1 MNKLARFCFSTLLIS
16 ILSGCAG
23 NTIAVIDPVIREQ
36 APKLVIVSHPV
47 GEGYYAVLDKTNGNW
62 EVLSVSTTPVTRR
75 ANEKQEILFVN
86 RKLRSIAPS
95 FDPRAYIGQAT
106 ECTPYIDDNRL
117 YGLCNSYFSSSDVG
131 TSIVRN
137 LASCVFTL
145 CLAAGTR
152 EVLDY
157 GKIQQ
162 VVLESNLI
170 DIVKD
175 LNSGESHQVNLAV
188 LSKYLVIVR

>member
-1 MNKLARFCFSTLLIS
+1 MKKLAWFYFLTLMIS
-16 ILSGCAG
+16 ILSGCSGSTVAL
-23 NTIAVIDPVIREQ
+23 IDPIIQQQ

-47 GEGYYAVLDKTNGNW
+47 GEGYYAVLDKTNGHW
-62 EVLSVSTTPVTRR
+62 EVLSVSTTPITRR

-95 FDPRAYIGQAT
+95 FDPRAYTGQAT
-106 ECTPYIDDNRL
+106 ECTPYIDDDRL
-117 YGLCNSYFSSSDVG
+117 YGLCNSYFSTSDVG

-137 LASCVFTL
+137 FASCVFTL

-157 GKIQQ
+157 GKIQE

-170 DIVKD
+170 DIVKQ
-175 LNSGESHQVNLAV
+175 LNSAESHQVNLAV
-188 LSKYLVIVR
+188 LSH